1 MHILITR
8 RQQQSSQY
16 AINPHFGTAVSRRS
30 SATLSVAGVVC
41 DQRDERA

>member
-16 AINPHFGTAVSRRS
+16 ANNPHFGTAVSRRS
-30 SATLSVAGVVC
+30 SATLSVVDVVC
-41 DQRDERA
+41 DQRDAQA